1 MKKPIYLLL
10 GILLLFVIIY
20 FLLVQKERRTF
31 SPRKMENFLGLD
43 SAQVDRIEFNKFDTK
58 LVFRRINQK
67 WHITQPESYRA
78 DNQTVGRMLSMA
90 SHLEVGEII
99 SSNPEKQLLFQ
110 VDSLTGTRLNF
121 FFGENLL
128 ASVVLGKMSGDY
140 LHAYLRKTD
149 SDDVYMAKGQ
159 FAGIAN
165 RKVEQWRNRSI
176 FSFEPNQVKE
186 IEFILGKEKFR
197 LTKED
202 TLWEISPDPY
212 RINSPAEGQTVEDYV
227 RTLASM
233 KADEFAKT
241 PEIAE
246 VDFEKPQLELKLGFL
261 DGHEERL
268 FAFRMNEESS
278 YLVKSDQ
285 DESIFVLF
293 EYNFKRL
300 AKAFEDF
307 QPKEET

>member
-1 MKKPIYLLL
+1 MKKPIYILL

-20 FLLVQKERRTF
+20 FLLVQKEKRTF
-31 SPRKMENFLGLD
+31 SPRKTENFLGLD
-43 SAQVDRIEFNKFDTK
+43 SAQVDRIEFKKFDTK
-58 LVFRRINQK
+58 LVFKKLNQR

-78 DNQTVGRMLSMA
+78 DNQAVGRMLSMA
-90 SHLEVGEII
+90 SHMEVGEII

-110 VDSLTGTRLNF
+110 VDSLTGTGLDF
-121 FFGENLL
+121 FSGENLL
-128 ASVVLGKMSGDY
+128 ASVVLGKMSDDY
-140 LHAYLRKTD
+140 MHAYLRKTN
-149 SDDVYMAKGQ
+149 SDDVYLAKSN

-165 RKVEQWRNRSI
+165 RRIEQWRNRSI
-176 FSFEPNQVKE
+176 FSFEPHQVKE
-186 IEFILGKEKFR
+186 IEFIQGAERFK

-212 RINSPAEGQTVEDYV
+212 QKSSPTEGQTVEDYIG
-227 RTLASM
+227 TLASM
-233 KADEFAKT
+233 KADEFAKA

-246 VDFEKPQLELKLGFL
+246 VDFEKPQLELKLSFL

-268 FAFRMNEESS
+268 FAFRMNEESR
-278 YLVKSDQ
+278 YLVRSDQ

-300 AKAFEDF
+300 AKTTEDF
-307 QPKEET
+307 PPQEGT